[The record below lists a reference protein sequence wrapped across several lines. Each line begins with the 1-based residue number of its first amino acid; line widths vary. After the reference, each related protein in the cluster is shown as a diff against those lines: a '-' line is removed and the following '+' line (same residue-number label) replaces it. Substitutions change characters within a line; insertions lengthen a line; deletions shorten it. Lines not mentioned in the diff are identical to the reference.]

1 MTQLDLFPLQLKS
14 CIAIAK
20 GIEQVTQA
28 CELAANAMCSTQ
40 ERTERLHTVTYYSQK
55 LERMLFNSNCTRAGM
70 EQSVDYSL
78 FNLARRRLEGARKY
92 VNHFNLKN
100 LK

>member
-28 CELAANAMCSTQ
+28 CELAADTKCSKREQ
-40 ERTERLHTVTYYSQK
+40 LERLHTVTYYTQK
-55 LERMLFNSNCTRAGM
+55 LDRMIENSNCTVDGM
-70 EQSVDYSL
+70 KQSVDYSL
-78 FNLARRRLEGARKY
+78 FNLARRRREGARKY
-92 VNHFNLKN
+92 VNHFNL
-100 LK
+100 